1 MGLYIPSI
9 EPRNV
14 INPTS
19 IMLGFADFLF
29 LETVLSGDGGVGEG
43 DRTVTKVRLE
53 TCGFFFSF
61 ITFPIPAK
69 NVS

>member
-1 MGLYIPSI
+1 
-9 EPRNV
+9 
-14 INPTS
+14 
-19 IMLGFADFLF
+19 MLGFADFLF
-29 LETVLSGDGGVGEG
+29 LEMVPSGAGG
-43 DRTVTKVRLE
+43 DRTVTKVGLE